1 MSIKTLSV
9 LIPCFNEAD
18 TLENIVKRVQEADS
32 SGLTKEIIIVDDGSA
47 DGSVPLAKRL
57 AESDGRV
64 RVFCHEKNLGK
75 GAAVRT
81 GIKNA
86 QGELILIQDADL
98 NIIPERSQTSP
109 SIKQPGRRRLRVTI

>member
-1 MSIKTLSV
+1 MSINTLSI

-18 TLENIVKRVQEADS
+18 TSENIVKRVQEADS

-75 GAAVRT
+75 GAAVWRT

-98 NIIPERSQTSP
+98 EYNPESIPNF
-109 SIKQPGRRRLRVTI
+109 